1 MYFRLDQL
9 GKNVLRDFFV
19 LVGAAETEVEV
30 PAGDAQRIDLWHVPN
45 PELLEAHPE
54 IEPGLLRSMAAEP
67 GMVEIWSAAPDTPD
81 FHECTR
87 KHRQWHHTLELRA
100 GRRIPLPS
108 AWLVGAGRPDTV
120 LRDFGFVLDDAVV
133 ASGVYRTGA
142 PGWQVRIVVIPELP
156 RVRGTVLLRLL
167 GSARVRRMA
176 LQDLA
181 ALPEDAWERRLAF
194 PWLVRL
200 SFEVPADLAATLP
213 PEERDLIMETQEWF
227 EQFTARK
234 VEEGVQEAVQEALPK
249 AVQEALPKAVQE
261 ALPKAVQEALPKAV
275 QEALQGAK
283 ESWQLET
290 MTRLCRRRLGRPPTE
305 IEKAAIA
312 DRIDRLGEERVEEVI
327 LSSSA
332 DALSAWLADRNAE

>member
-1 MYFRLDQL
+1 
-9 GKNVLRDFFV
+9 
-19 LVGAAETEVEV
+19 
-30 PAGDAQRIDLWHVPN
+30 
-45 PELLEAHPE
+45 
-54 IEPGLLRSMAAEP
+54 
-67 GMVEIWSAAPDTPD
+67 
-81 FHECTR
+81 
-87 KHRQWHHTLELRA
+87 
-100 GRRIPLPS
+100 PLPS

-120 LRDFGFVLDDAVV
+120 LRDFGFVLDNAVV

-156 RVRGTVLLRLL
+156 RVRGTVPLRLL

-249 AVQEALPKAVQE
+249 AVQEAL
-261 ALPKAVQEALPKAV
+261 
-275 QEALQGAK
+275 QGAK

>member
-108 AWLVGAGRPDTV
+108 AWLVSAGRPDTV

-234 VEEGVQEAVQEALPK
+234 VEEGVQKGMQE

-327 LSSSA
+327 LSSSS

>member
-67 GMVEIWSAAPDTPD
+67 GMVELWSAAPDTAD

-87 KHRQWHHTLELRA
+87 KHRQWHHTLELRT
-100 GRRIPLPS
+100 GSRIPLPS
-108 AWLVGAGRPDTV
+108 AWLVCAGRPDTV
-120 LRDFGFVLDDAVV
+120 LRDFGFEVDGAVV

-142 PGWQVRIVVIPELP
+142 PGWQVRIVVIPELL

-167 GSARVRRMA
+167 GSARVRRIA
-176 LQDLA
+176 LHDLA

-200 SFEVPADLAATLP
+200 SFEVPADLAAALP
-213 PEERDLIMETQEWF
+213 AEERDFIMETQEWF

-234 VEEGVQEAVQEALPK
+234 VEEGMQEALPK

-261 ALPKAVQEALPKAV
+261 A
-275 QEALQGAK
+275 K
-283 ESWQLET
+283 ESWRLET
-290 MTRLCRRRLGRPPTE
+290 MARLCQRRLGRPLTE
-305 IEKAAIA
+305 IDNAALA
-312 DRIDRLGEERVEEVI
+312 DRIDRLGEERVEDVI
-327 LSSSA
+327 LSSST
-332 DALSAWLADRNAE
+332 DALSAWLADPNAI